1 MTVMRSGCGRRRILM
16 AAAVFLAGCSSGG
29 SGADGALPSVTQ
41 DIGGSTA
48 QTPVTDATET
58 TAVPPPIED
67 PTAPPGLYV
76 SPQGDDANAGTSPS
90 DAFRTINHAAQQLS
104 PGVTLYVLDGVYEED
119 AGDGNGI
126 AISVSGTEDAWV
138 TITAYPGARPVIRT
152 VHSNGL
158 QVQGASYVEVS
169 HLTFEGAV
177 EPGNPNYSGSG
188 INVDGRYV
196 VQAKNHHIRI
206 IGNTIS
212 GFGGGG
218 IPVTGTSHLE
228 IRDNVIFDVAAVE
241 PTQHSGIS
249 ILEPTNPGIGDDANG
264 YSNYIT
270 GNVVYEVENKVRS
283 EAGRFTDGNC
293 IIMDR
298 LRVNDY
304 QGRTLI
310 ANNVC
315 YDNGGRGVQVY
326 QSSKVDVVHNT
337 LYQNLKTPEIASR
350 GGDLGAFESSDVVFA
365 NNLVFANEGLFPAR
379 SADSSGIVFE
389 NNLYVGSRPA
399 NYGGAE
405 HDGEIVITDVDREL
419 VVSAGSASDARAY
432 DLVKGSS
439 AIDAGSTRFVNVVD
453 RDFAGRDRS
462 RGSAPDIGA
471 FEYPLD

>member
-1 MTVMRSGCGRRRILM
+1 M
-16 AAAVFLAGCSSGG
+16 AAAVLLAGCSSGG

-41 DIGGSTA
+41 DSAGSTA
-48 QTPVTDATET
+48 QTPATDATGT

-76 SPQGDDANAGTSPS
+76 SPQGDDANSGTSPS
-90 DAFRTINHAAQQLS
+90 DAFRTIDHGAQQLS
-104 PGVTLYVLDGVYEED
+104 PGVTLYVLDGVYDED

-126 AISVSGTEDAWV
+126 ALSVSGTEDAWV
-138 TITAYPGARPVIRT
+138 TVTAYPGASPVIRT

-196 VQAKNHHIRI
+196 VQANNHHIRI

-283 EAGRFTDGNC
+283 EDGRFTDGNC

-365 NNLVFANEGLFPAR
+365 NNLVFAKDGLFPAR
-379 SADSSGIVFE
+379 SADSTGIVFE
-389 NNLYVGSRPA
+389 NNLYVGSRPG

-405 HDGEIVITDVDREL
+405 HVGEIVVTDVDREL
-419 VVSAGSASDARAY
+419 VVAAGSASDALAY
-432 DLVKGSS
+432 DLVEGSS

-462 RGSAPDIGA
+462 RDSAPDIGA